1 VPFERLVEELQPE
14 RDLSKSPLFQVMF
27 VLQNTPMPSLVL
39 PSLNLQVVEFDVEIA
54 QFDLVLDLT
63 ETSEGIE
70 GCLEYSVDILDAS
83 SIAQMSK
90 CFRCLLESIVHNGT
104 GRISDLSLL
113 TKDEQCEILVDWNDT
128 NSDFLQDRCLHKL
141 FEEQVERTPDAVA
154 VVHSFDG
161 SSASRHSK
169 GGHLTYRE
177 LNRRANRLAAY
188 LRGLGVGPEVCVGV
202 CSERSLEMMVGIL
215 GVLKAGG
222 AYLPLDPTYPE
233 ERLSVVLRDAQ
244 IAVLLTQ
251 GQMLERFHDLGITLV
266 CLDSDWEKVVQ
277 GSTESLA
284 SGVIS
289 SNLAYI
295 ICTSGSTG
303 APKGILTTHQAASS
317 RCVALAKKFRL
328 EPDDRVLQFA
338 SISFDVSVEELYPT
352 WIAGATL
359 VLLPGRII
367 APNWELGR
375 LVENESLTVL
385 NLPSSFWHE
394 WVLELS
400 TNSSALPSSLRMI
413 IVGSERVSPERFT
426 KWQAL
431 GTEHIGWI
439 NAYGPTETTV
449 SCVHYGP
456 DDLESVAGRC
466 EVPVGRPLADTAV
479 YVLDPYLQP
488 SPVSVPG
495 ELYISGVGLARG
507 YLNHPTLTAEHFIPD
522 PFGNEPGARIYKTG
536 DRGRYLPNGNIEFLG
551 RVDRQVKIRGYR
563 VETREVETVL
573 ERYPHIREVAVVASQ
588 DISDNTRLMAYVV
601 PNGGS
606 DDGECVEEWLEDLK
620 VYLYKHLPRYMVPS
634 SCVALN
640 ALPLTSTGKVDYL
653 ALMKL
658 NQSELETARDFVPPR
673 TFTEKA
679 LANIWIEVLGL
690 EKVSIRD
697 DFFSLGGHSLLA
709 TQVVSRMR
717 EAFEI
722 ELPLRRMLETRTI
735 AGLASYI
742 DTVRWAAQG
751 PQTPIVILP
760 DELEEGEL

>member
-1 VPFERLVEELQPE
+1 
-14 RDLSKSPLFQVMF
+14 
-27 VLQNTPMPSLVL
+27 
-39 PSLNLQVVEFDVEIA
+39 LNLQVVEFDVEIA

-63 ETSEGIE
+63 ETPEGIE
-70 GCLEYSVDILDAS
+70 GCFEYSIDIFDAFN
-83 SIAQMSK
+83 IAQMSR
-90 CFRCLLESIVHNGT
+90 CFRCLLESIGHNGA

-113 TKDEQCEILVDWNDT
+113 TEDEQREILVNWNDT
-128 NSDFLQDRCLHKL
+128 NSDFLQDHCLHKL
-141 FEEQVERTPDAVA
+141 FEEQVERTPDAMA

-161 SSASRHSK
+161 LSTSRYSRD
-169 GGHLTYRE
+169 GHLTYQE

-188 LRGLGVGPEVCVGV
+188 LRGLGVGPEVCVGI
-202 CSERSLEMMVGIL
+202 CLERSLEMMVGIL

-251 GQMLERFHDLGITLV
+251 EQERERFQGLGITLV

-277 GSTESLA
+277 ESTKSLA
-284 SGVIS
+284 SGVTS

-303 APKGILTTHQAASS
+303 TPKGILTTHRAASS

-328 EPDDRVLQFA
+328 ELDDRVLQFA

-352 WIAGATL
+352 WIVGATV
-359 VLLPGRII
+359 VLLPGQII

-375 LVENESLTVL
+375 LVENENLTLL

-400 TNSSALPSSLRMI
+400 SHSGALPSSLSMM

-426 KWQAL
+426 KWRAL
-431 GTEHIGWI
+431 GTEHIGWV

-456 DDLESVAGRC
+456 DDLESVVGRC
-466 EVPVGRPLADTAV
+466 EVPIGRPLADTAV
-479 YVLDPYLQP
+479 YVLDSYLQL

-495 ELYISGVGLARG
+495 ELYISGAGLARG
-507 YLNHPTLTAEHFIPD
+507 YLNRPALTAERFIPN
-522 PFGNEPGARIYKTG
+522 PFSNEPGARIYKTG
-536 DRGRYLPNGNIEFLG
+536 DRGRYLPSGNIEFLG

-563 VETREVETVL
+563 VETSEVETVL
-573 ERYPHIREVAVVASQ
+573 ERYPDIREVAVVALQ
-588 DISDNTRLMAYVV
+588 DISDNTRLVAYVV
-601 PNGGS
+601 PNGGA
-606 DDGECVEEWLEDLK
+606 DNGECVEEWLEDLK
-620 VYLYKHLPRYMVPS
+620 IYLYRHLPHYMMPS
-634 SCVALN
+634 SCVVLD

-653 ALMKL
+653 ALMRL
-658 NQSELETARDFVPPR
+658 DQSDLEPVRDFVPPR
-673 TFTEKA
+673 TSTEKA
-679 LANIWIEVLGL
+679 LADIWIEVLGL

-717 EAFEI
+717 ETFEI
-722 ELPLRRMLETRTI
+722 ELPLRSMLETRTI

-742 DTVRWAAQG
+742 DTIHWAAQG
-751 PQTPIVILP
+751 PQTSTVILP